1 MKQKRLLLH
10 SKLLQTEKVT
20 GDISSTGLY
29 EGQHTVCTYIHTW
42 ESAMYNSKQNIWS
55 YVTSFP

>member
-42 ESAMYNSKQNIWS
+42 ESAMYNSKQNI
-55 YVTSFP
+55 